1 MGLALKKPI
10 VFFDLETTGVDVAK
24 DRIVEISILKLH
36 PDGKKEVK
44 TRRVNPEM
52 PIPNG
57 SSEIHG
63 IYDED
68 VKDEPTFKSMAKSLA
83 TFIGNSDMAGFNSN
97 KFDVP
102 LLVEEFLRVG
112 VDFDFENR
120 SLVDVQNIFHFLE
133 SRSLV
138 AAYKFYTNK
147 VLDNAHSA
155 EADNVATYEVLESI
169 LSKEDETKKDISLL
183 HDILKKV
190 TKNSDKKRVQY
201 FIDEKKAVLEKY
213 QLLPNDVDFWSRY
226 SSRHKSADLMGRI
239 VFNEENVEVFNFGK
253 HKGTPV
259 SQVLEK
265 DPSYYKWMMNGD
277 FPLYTKKVLTA
288 IKLRAFNQK

>member
-1 MGLALKKPI
+1 MGLVLKKPI

-44 TRRVNPEM
+44 TRRVNPQM
-52 PIPNG
+52 PIPIG

-68 VKDEPTFKSMAKSLA
+68 IKDEPTFKSMAKSLA
-83 TFIGNSDMAGFNSN
+83 VFIGNSDLAGFNSN

-102 LLVEEFLRVG
+102 LLAEEFLRVG
-112 VDFDFENR
+112 VDFEIENR
-120 SLVDVQNIFHFLE
+120 SLVDVQNIFHKLE
-133 SRSLV
+133 QRTLV
-138 AAYKFYTNK
+138 AAYKFYCGKDLT
-147 VLDNAHSA
+147 NAHSA
-155 EADNVATYEVLESI
+155 EADNIATFEVLEAQI
-169 LSKEDETKKDISLL
+169 ERYDELENNVAFLSE
-183 HDILKKV
+183 
-190 TKNSDKKRVQY
+190 
-201 FIDEKKAVLEKY
+201 F
-213 QLLPNDVDFWSRY
+213 SR
-226 SSRHKSADLMGRI
+226 RTNNADLMGRI
-239 VFNEENVEVFNFGK
+239 VFNEDNVEVFNFGK

-259 SQVLEK
+259 SQVLER
-265 DPSYYKWMMNGD
+265 DQSYYKWMMNGD